1 MSTKKG
7 PPFKAILKI
16 YYLYIFIYFE
26 KEREVK
32 EREKANE
39 KALRVWRRL
48 RTFPEVFSFES
59 NDLIKSL

>member
-1 MSTKKG
+1 MSTTKG

-16 YYLYIFIYFE
+16 YYLYILYFE

>member
-7 PPFKAILKI
+7 TPFKAVLKI
-16 YYLYIFIYFE
+16 YYLYILYFE